1 LKILFIAD
9 VRNWVFDNIGKMLQ
23 KYGSNTYTVRYGR
36 KSKYKKCWKNLDQ
49 FDLVLF
55 PVDTR
60 PDRVIKD
67 HKIIVPPEK
76 LVMMIR
82 CDVFQLCKPKRLAYY
97 ESTKLMNRRVKAF
110 LCSNKALYDV
120 FRKKYNRPCYYAPG
134 GVDTELFKPPTAKVW
149 NNPPRVGWAGSRDFF
164 GKERRGIDLI
174 EEAVKQL
181 GWIWNPAYRED
192 KWRTPEEM
200 VKYYQE
206 EIDIYID
213 CDRAPGRQNGLLEA
227 GACGLPLV
235 CTKHG
240 IGNKLVYARQVE
252 RNVSAIKQG
261 LRSTY
266 HTFYIEYKEN
276 PVFKKWNY
284 NIALAE
290 EIKSRWSWQHHIK
303 LWEEM
308 FLKIVRNGE

>member
-1 LKILFIAD
+1 MNILYIAD
-9 VRNWVFDNIGKMLQ
+9 VPDWAFHKTALALQ
-23 KYGSNTYTVRYGR
+23 KYGKNTYEIRFGR
-36 KSKYKKCWKNLDQ
+36 KSKYKKCWKELDK

-60 PDRVIKD
+60 PDRIIKD
-67 HKIIVPPEK
+67 HHEVVPRDK

-82 CDVFQLCKPKRLAYY
+82 CDVFQLCKPRRLAYY

-110 LCSNKALYDV
+110 MCSNKNLYEIFKKKYDV
-120 FRKKYNRPCYYAPG
+120 PCYYAPG
-134 GVDTELFKPPTAKVW
+134 GVDANLFRPPVSRKWEGT
-149 NNPPRVGWAGSRDFF
+149 PRVGWSGSRDFF

-235 CTKHG
+235 CTTHG
-240 IGNKLVYARQVE
+240 IGEELIKNRVALKTIRDISCIKDTLRLVSV
-252 RNVSAIKQG
+252 N
-261 LRSTY
+261 Y
-266 HTFYIEYKEN
+266 HQTDYIEKN
-276 PVFKKWNY
+276 
-284 NIALAE
+284 
-290 EIKSRWSWQHHIK
+290 WSWKHHVK
-303 LWEEM
+303 LWEIIFSQIIRES
-308 FLKIVRNGE
+308 K

>member
-1 LKILFIAD
+1 MNILFVAD
-9 VRNWVFDNIGKMLQ
+9 IRGWVFDNIGHMLQ
-23 KYGSNTYTVRYGR
+23 KYGSNSYEIRYGR

-82 CDVFQLCKPKRLAYY
+82 CDVFQLCKPRRLAYY

-110 LCSNKALYDV
+110 MCSNKTLYEH
-120 FRKKYNRPCYYAPG
+120 FKTKYERPCYCAPG
-134 GVDTELFKPPTAKVW
+134 GVDTDLFKPPDSRLW
-149 NNPPRVGWAGSRDFF
+149 ENPPRVGWAGSRDFF

-181 GWIWNPAYRED
+181 GWVWNPAYRED

-227 GACGLPLV
+227 IACG
-235 CTKHG
+235 CITISTNTG
-240 IGNKLVYARQVE
+240 IAQELMENRCLTITE
-252 RNVSAIKQG
+252 RNISMIKTA
-261 LRSTY
+261 LNYPFVRDANW
-266 HTFYIEYKEN
+266 EYFLN
-276 PVFKKWNY
+276 N
-284 NIALAE
+284 
-290 EIKSRWSWQHHIK
+290 WSWKHHVK

-308 FLKIVRNGE
+308 FNEIVSSPK